1 MITPELC
8 AKIEAHIAK
17 AESGSIVQS
26 MAALMVDLET
36 FGLRYS
42 KCVCF
47 LYGI

>member
-1 MITPELC
+1 MITPELR

-36 FGLRYS
+36 FGLRCS
-42 KCVCF
+42 K